1 MNGMRILVTD
11 DVHEHLISGFS
22 AMGYQVD
29 YKPFISLEEVHECI
43 EPYFGIVIN
52 TKIKAYRE
60 LLVKA
65 TNLKVIARLGSGLD
79 IIDLETAKELGVS
92 VISTPEGNAQ
102 SVAEHALGMLLCL
115 MNKFLSADRQL
126 REFKWQREAHRGTEL
141 MGKHIGLVGYGHTG
155 KAFAKLLEAF
165 SVFLHIYDP
174 YVQRI
179 ENNSRIVFHDDLES
193 LAKEVD
199 IISFHVQLTP
209 ETKCMADKDLLG
221 KMKRGAIIINT
232 SRGKVVDTGA
242 LVSALENNQI
252 GGACLDVF
260 ENEHPET
267 FSEIEL
273 ALYSR
278 LYGKSNV
285 VLTPHVAGWTH
296 ESKFKIADTI
306 LTKWKSII

>member
-1 MNGMRILVTD
+1 
-11 DVHEHLISGFS
+11 
-22 AMGYQVD
+22 MGYQVD
-29 YKPFISLEEVHECI
+29 YQPHISPEEVYSCI
-43 EPYFGIVIN
+43 GPYFGIVIN

-65 TNLKVIARLGSGLD
+65 SNLKVIARLGSGLD
-79 IIDLETAKELGVS
+79 IIDLGAADEYGIK

-115 MNKFLSADRQL
+115 MNKTLSADKLL
-126 REFKWQREAHRGTEL
+126 REFKWKREAHRGTEL
-141 MGKHIGLVGYGHTG
+141 MGKHVGLVGYGHTG

-165 SVFLHIYDP
+165 SVYLHIYDP

-179 ENNSRIVFHDDLES
+179 ENYSRMVFHNDLES

-209 ETKCMADKDLLG
+209 ETKCMADKDLLD
-221 KMKRGAIIINT
+221 KMKRGAILINT
-232 SRGKVVDTGA
+232 SRGKVVNTGA
-242 LVSALENNQI
+242 LVSALESNQL

-260 ENEHPET
+260 ENEHPDT
-267 FSEIEL
+267 FTEAEL
-273 ALYSR
+273 SMYSR
-278 LYGKSNV
+278 LYSKSNV